1 MMELMIKLRWIYQF
15 SHTHTLF
22 TLYTD
27 WIVMIF
33 LRFDGLFL
41 ILLRLIPG
49 LVHSHNVKREE
60 IP

>member
-1 MMELMIKLRWIYQF
+1 MMELMIRLRWIYQF

-22 TLYTD
+22 SLYTD
-27 WIVMIF
+27 WIVMKF
-33 LRFDGLFL
+33 LHSGGLL
-41 ILLRLIPG
+41 ILFR